1 MDHSKPNTTADV
13 LEHNERLVK
22 YTIAQAQA
30 DGRPLHQLFGN
41 TAFVADVVARFTL
54 YDADEERRAINE
66 EVADELAAHR
76 EQTGGGIDAAT
87 WGR

>member
-13 LEHNERLVK
+13 LQHNERLVK
-22 YTIAQAQA
+22 YTIMQAQA

-41 TAFVADVVARFTL
+41 SEFVADVVARFTL
-54 YDADEERRAINE
+54 YDADEERQEINRE
-66 EVADELAAHR
+66 IAEHR
-76 EQTGGGIDAAT
+76 RQTGGGIDAAT